1 MKQILNK
8 MNKKLLI
15 QVILLILILFIIST
29 SYVIFFQKSLIED
42 KEVSNEIIQNQKKTD
57 NQINDLKY
65 FSRDEKGNSYLL
77 NAKTGYPD
85 EENNYIIN
93 LNSVDAKITFD
104 ENNQII
110 VTSDKAVYNNSTYD
124 TEFLGNVVI
133 NYNEHKLTTNKMNA
147 LISKNMAILIGNVVY
162 KNNLTKLYADK
173 IEYDLIE
180 RKSKIS
186 MFDKNKKI
194 KVTHIDNNGIN

>member
-1 MKQILNK
+1 

-15 QVILLILILFIIST
+15 QVILLILILFIMST

-42 KEVSNEIIQNQKKTD
+42 KEVSNEINQNQKKTD

-124 TEFLGNVVI
+124 TEFLGNVII

-194 KVTHIDNNGIN
+194 KVTHINNNGIN

>member
-1 MKQILNK
+1 

-15 QVILLILILFIIST
+15 QVILLILILFIMST

-42 KEVSNEIIQNQKKTD
+42 KEVSNEINQNQKKTD

-93 LNSVDAKITFD
+93 LNNVDAKITFD

-194 KVTHIDNNGIN
+194 KVTHINNNGIN

>member
-42 KEVSNEIIQNQKKTD
+42 KEVSNEITQNQKKTD

-93 LNSVDAKITFD
+93 LNNVDAKITFD

-194 KVTHIDNNGIN
+194 KVTHINNNGIN

>member
-93 LNSVDAKITFD
+93 LNNVDAKITFD

-124 TEFLGNVVI
+124 TEFLGNVII

-194 KVTHIDNNGIN
+194 KVTHINNNGIN

>member
-1 MKQILNK
+1 

-93 LNSVDAKITFD
+93 LNNVDAKITFD

-194 KVTHIDNNGIN
+194 KVTHINNNGIN

>member
-93 LNSVDAKITFD
+93 LNNVDAKITFD

-194 KVTHIDNNGIN
+194 KVTHINNNGIN

>member
-1 MKQILNK
+1 

-15 QVILLILILFIIST
+15 QVILLILILFIMST

-42 KEVSNEIIQNQKKTD
+42 KEVSNEINQNQKKTD

-194 KVTHIDNNGIN
+194 KVTHINNNGIN

>member
-1 MKQILNK
+1 

-42 KEVSNEIIQNQKKTD
+42 KEVSNEINQNQKKTD

-194 KVTHIDNNGIN
+194 KVTHINNNGIN

>member
-42 KEVSNEIIQNQKKTD
+42 KEVSNEITQNQKKTD

-93 LNSVDAKITFD
+93 LNNVDAKITFD

-147 LISKNMAILIGNVVY
+147 LISKNIAILSGNVVY
-162 KNNLTKLYADK
+162 NNSLTKLYADK

-186 MFDKNKKI
+186 MFDKNKKV
-194 KVTHIDNNGIN
+194 KVTHTNNNGIN

>member
-1 MKQILNK
+1 
-8 MNKKLLI
+8 MNKKLLV
-15 QVILLILILFIIST
+15 QSILLILILFAIST
-29 SYVIFFQKSLIED
+29 SYVIFFQKPSLENKGIFSE
-42 KEVSNEIIQNQKKTD
+42 NTQNQNKTD

-65 FSRDEKGNSYLL
+65 FSKDEKGNSYLL
-77 NAKTGYPD
+77 NAKTGFPD
-85 EENNYIIN
+85 EDNNYIIN
-93 LNSVDAKITFD
+93 LKSVDAKITFD

-124 TEFLGNVVI
+124 TEFLGNVII

-147 LISKNMAILIGNVVY
+147 LISKNIAILSGNVVY
-162 KNNLTKLYADK
+162 KNSLTKLYADK

-186 MFDKNKKI
+186 MFDKNKKV
-194 KVTHIDNNGIN
+194 KVTHINNNGIN

>member
-1 MKQILNK
+1 

-93 LNSVDAKITFD
+93 LNNVDAKITFD

-124 TEFLGNVVI
+124 TEFLGNVII

-194 KVTHIDNNGIN
+194 KVTHINNNGIN

>member
-1 MKQILNK
+1 M
-8 MNKKLLI
+8 
-15 QVILLILILFIIST
+15 ST

-42 KEVSNEIIQNQKKTD
+42 KEVSNEINQNQKKTD

-194 KVTHIDNNGIN
+194 KVTHINNNGIN

>member
-1 MKQILNK
+1 

-15 QVILLILILFIIST
+15 QVILLILILFIMST

-42 KEVSNEIIQNQKKTD
+42 KEVSNEINQNQKKTD
-57 NQINDLKY
+57 NQINDIKY

-85 EENNYIIN
+85 KENNYIIN
-93 LNSVDAKITFD
+93 LKSVDAKITFD

-124 TEFLGNVVI
+124 TEFLGNVII

>member
-1 MKQILNK
+1 
-8 MNKKLLI
+8 MNKKLLVQI
-15 QVILLILILFIIST
+15 TLLVIILSTIST
-29 SYVIFFQKSLIED
+29 SYVIFFQKPSIKD
-42 KEVSNEIIQNQKKTD
+42 KEISNDNTQNQKKKD

-93 LNSVDAKITFD
+93 LKSVDAKITFD

-110 VTSDKAVYNNSTYD
+110 VTSDRAVYNNSTYD
-124 TEFLGNVVI
+124 TEFLGNVII

-147 LISKNMAILIGNVVY
+147 LISKNIAILSGNVVY
-162 KNNLTKLYADK
+162 NNSLTKLYADK

-186 MFDKNKKI
+186 MFDKNKKV
-194 KVTHIDNNGIN
+194 KVTHTNNNGIN

>member
-1 MKQILNK
+1 

-15 QVILLILILFIIST
+15 QVILLILILFIMST

-93 LNSVDAKITFD
+93 LNNVDAKITFD

-124 TEFLGNVVI
+124 TEFLGNVII

-194 KVTHIDNNGIN
+194 KVTHINNNGIN

>member
-42 KEVSNEIIQNQKKTD
+42 KEVSNEINQNQKKTD

-124 TEFLGNVVI
+124 TEFLGNVII

-194 KVTHIDNNGIN
+194 KVTHINNNGIN

>member
-42 KEVSNEIIQNQKKTD
+42 KEVSNEITQNQKKTD
-57 NQINDLKY
+57 NQIYDLKY

-77 NAKTGYPD
+77 YAKTGYPD

-93 LNSVDAKITFD
+93 LNNVDAKITFD

-110 VTSDKAVYNNSTYD
+110 VTSDKAVYNNST
-124 TEFLGNVVI
+124 
-133 NYNEHKLTTNKMNA
+133 
-147 LISKNMAILIGNVVY
+147 
-162 KNNLTKLYADK
+162 
-173 IEYDLIE
+173 
-180 RKSKIS
+180 
-186 MFDKNKKI
+186 
-194 KVTHIDNNGIN
+194 

>member
-93 LNSVDAKITFD
+93 LNNVDAKITFD

-124 TEFLGNVVI
+124 TEFLGNVII

>member
-1 MKQILNK
+1 

-15 QVILLILILFIIST
+15 QVILLILILFIMST

-42 KEVSNEIIQNQKKTD
+42 KEVSNEITQNQKKTD

-93 LNSVDAKITFD
+93 LKSVDAKITFD

-124 TEFLGNVVI
+124 TEFLGNVII

-147 LISKNMAILIGNVVY
+147 LISKNIAILSGNVVY
-162 KNNLTKLYADK
+162 NNSLTKLYADK

-186 MFDKNKKI
+186 MFDKNKKV
-194 KVTHIDNNGIN
+194 KVTHINNNGIN